1 LIVTRR
7 HDCACIG
14 RSGAGHLSNIAV
26 FTSALAGDV
35 TVSGVE
41 FDVTVNP
48 DLGRGPLSDFI
59 FWPLVV
65 DVTADGAETDEV
77 VVSV

>member
-1 LIVTRR
+1 
-7 HDCACIG
+7 
-14 RSGAGHLSNIAV
+14 V